1 MIRNNILIAHL
12 EIKSPFVNNIMS
24 IDYSESNNRIFI
36 MVVVLINRYFFCEIV
51 FTEKSL
57 FDESG
62 TVRKL
67 LNLELF

>member
-1 MIRNNILIAHL
+1 
-12 EIKSPFVNNIMS
+12 MS